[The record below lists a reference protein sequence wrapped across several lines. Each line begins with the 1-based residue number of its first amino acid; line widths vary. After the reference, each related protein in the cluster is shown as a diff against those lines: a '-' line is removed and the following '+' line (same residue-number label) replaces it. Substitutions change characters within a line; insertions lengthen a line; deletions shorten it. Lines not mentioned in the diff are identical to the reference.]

1 MCVII
6 RRSRS
11 SNKARDIWRAPLLPP
26 PSPLLRPGCE
36 EAASALRVLYKM
48 LHLTLLPS
56 LCTHI
61 RIDRGALHAM
71 RLCSRNNN
79 THTYVGR
86 QCIQNARN
94 AICAARW
101 LQLQRAEDL
110 VDKIFPQRTSYGSAA
125 PAHSSHGARPVPCL
139 RAHAPPR
146 VLRRNYVSAAAV
158 ADTASSNR
166 SM

>member
-6 RRSRS
+6 RCSRS

-79 THTYVGR
+79 THTHIRR
-86 QCIQNARN
+86 QAMHLECTQRDLRGSLAATSARRGSRRQDLSSTHV
-94 AICAARW
+94 IR
-101 LQLQRAEDL
+101 QRSACTQ
-110 VDKIFPQRTSYGSAA
+110 FTRRTSS
-125 PAHSSHGARPVPCL
+125 PL
-139 RAHAPPR
+139 PPR
-146 VLRRNYVSAAAV
+146 PR
-158 ADTASSNR
+158 SSPR
-166 SM
+166 TPP